1 MAQELSAIEII
12 NKYDYLKQAFRYI
25 VAHNKSNGAPYHNLN
40 HLFTVTKSTYEAL
53 KYEGLLR
60 KKEAKSTLIAAILHD
75 GNHSMG
81 AQTDAENIVDA
92 KVFLRKFYDSL
103 PGANKSE
110 LKFIFS
116 LLDATQYPYVI
127 EPSNLTIYQKIL
139 RDADLTQLFQYN
151 WIHQSV
157 YGLSKELNIE
167 FSKFVKIQRAFMSSV
182 EFNTNWGKMMK
193 KIHWARVNKELKALE
208 SCMNC

>member
-1 MAQELSAIEII
+1 MGQELSAIEII

-25 VAHNKSNGAPYHNLN
+25 INNNKSNGAPYHNLN

-53 KYEGLLR
+53 QYEGLLR
-60 KKEAKSTLIAAILHD
+60 KKEARGTLLAALLHD

-103 PGANKSE
+103 PGANKEE

-127 EPSNLTIYQKIL
+127 EATNLNIYQKII

-157 YGLSKELNIE
+157 YGLSKELNME
-167 FSKFVKIQRAFMSSV
+167 FSKFVKVQRSFMSTIV
-182 EFNTNWGKMMK
+182 FNTAWGKMLK
-193 KIHWARVNKELKALE
+193 KKHWARINRELKSLE